1 MHAPGVTDEIDRLTS
16 ASDTQ
21 LSDVQLA
28 GMAAVYRKTSEE
40 IWREDPKHTTGE
52 TATNYYDAGT
62 DNCYS

>member
-1 MHAPGVTDEIDRLTS
+1 MSVETVTRPPGGTTLGMHAPGVTDEIDRLTS

-40 IWREDPKHTTGE
+40 I
-52 TATNYYDAGT
+52 
-62 DNCYS
+62 